1 LNRSLRDFLLR
12 LAKSRDDATILR
24 STESPAR
31 DLARALNAHPKEK
44 ALVETYIQSMLDDGY
59 LTHRD
64 GRLWITNFVEAQAA
78 VTPGARRQQ
87 TWRAKSKSPTGDV
100 NQTRR
105 ETRGPPDSS
114 VTVTPTVT
122 APETSRDTSLP
133 IRSDPIRSDPIP
145 TPDPE
150 PVSVRA
156 REAPSG
162 GGGDFLFSSEES
174 DPGRQTMCPPD
185 LADRLESNGTL
196 RRLAEQLPAPLESV
210 RDCVRAFVATWTIG
224 KLAGQRR
231 SGWAGR
237 ARQWVIDQ
245 NAQGKLRPPG
255 AIEHDRNG
263 GREGPCA
270 PDPALAALVASIGR
284 GAA

>member
-1 LNRSLRDFLLR
+1 
-12 LAKSRDDATILR
+12 
-24 STESPAR
+24 
-31 DLARALNAHPKEK
+31 
-44 ALVETYIQSMLDDGY
+44 
-59 LTHRD
+59 
-64 GRLWITNFVEAQAA
+64 
-78 VTPGARRQQ
+78 
-87 TWRAKSKSPTGDV
+87 
-100 NQTRR
+100 
-105 ETRGPPDSS
+105 
-114 VTVTPTVT
+114 
-122 APETSRDTSLP
+122 
-133 IRSDPIRSDPIP
+133 
-145 TPDPE
+145 
-150 PVSVRA
+150 
-156 REAPSG
+156 
-162 GGGDFLFSSEES
+162 
-174 DPGRQTMCPPD
+174 MCPPD